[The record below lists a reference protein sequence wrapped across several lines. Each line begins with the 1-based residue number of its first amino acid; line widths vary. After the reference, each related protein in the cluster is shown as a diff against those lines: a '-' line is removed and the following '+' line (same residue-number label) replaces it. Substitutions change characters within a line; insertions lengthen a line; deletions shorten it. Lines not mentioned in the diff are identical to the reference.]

1 MLQGATAPIVA
12 QVISS
17 TRYVSANESVVS
29 PVATGLI
36 ELPAAYTD
44 GTGSVTGVDI
54 ASAYSIYFVG
64 EDNNTAPNIMVNVR
78 CTSLIAE
85 VIHAVPCDACSS
97 ECLGPY
103 NETSMPAGHVAQS
116 AYT

>member
-1 MLQGATAPIVA
+1 MLQGAAAPTVE

-29 PVATGLI
+29 PVAVGLI

-44 GTGSVTGVDI
+44 GIGSVTGVDI

-64 EDNNTAPNIMVNVR
+64 EDNNTIPNIMVNVR
-78 CTSLIAE
+78 CLAL
-85 VIHAVPCDACSS
+85 VPGAIHAVPCRACSS
-97 ECLGPY
+97 ECLGAY
-103 NETSMPAGHVAQS
+103 NEKFVHDKPVRETSH
-116 AYT
+116 